1 MLVVNDLRAAVREI
15 AGDLHVCPR
24 GPLGSLVV
32 GVDAPSCVDDD
43 SAPGQNTSRAILS
56 FKLGMANNDG
66 PRINVVAKIMPHET
80 TPSTTHAIT
89 RAIQTSF
96 AELSFIGHL

>member
-43 SAPGQNTSRAILS
+43 SVPGQNTASAILS
-56 FKLGMANNDG
+56 FKLGITNNDG
-66 PRINVVAKIMPHET
+66 PSINVAAKIMPHEM
-80 TPSTTHAIT
+80 TPSTIHAII
-89 RAIQTSF
+89 RVIQTSF
-96 AELSFIGHL
+96 AEFSFIGHL